1 MKHKLVGKFSM
12 IKHRAAQG
20 CSAASA
26 LFFSTAALAVNN
38 DVSLPSAD
46 SGYLQKIITWM
57 QDVMNVVGGAGTLF
71 IAFLSACA
79 AILMWVAIPKQGGAA
94 LAWVLRVCIGAVGAF
109 NLALLFA
116 WLQA

>member
-1 MKHKLVGKFSM
+1 MKQKVVGKFSM
-12 IKHRAAQG
+12 IKHRVAQG
-20 CSAASA
+20 CSLTGA

-46 SGYLQKIITWM
+46 SSYLQKIITWM

-71 IAFLSACA
+71 VAFVSACA
-79 AILMWVAIPKQGGAA
+79 AILMWIAIPKQSGGA
-94 LAWVLRVCIGAVGAF
+94 LAWVMRVCIGAIAVF
-109 NLALLFA
+109 NLALLFT